1 MSSYL
6 TFQQFL
12 RVAAVVIVT
21 LAAAVAVIQSR
32 RDEDVAVLAPLG
44 PGEADALVTELA
56 RCRTVTPDD
65 AVVLEACRRIWTEN
79 RQHFFVPTKSP
90 QLPASSAPDVP
101 AGFMKS
107 QERIQPGEIDQS
119 GTR

>member
-21 LAAAVAVIQSR
+21 LAAAVAV
-32 RDEDVAVLAPLG
+32 
-44 PGEADALVTELA
+44 
-56 RCRTVTPDD
+56 DD